1 MKLKDEFIHGSDS
14 PHDYPYKLG
23 KYIASPLSGFIAGA
37 AFASIIWF
45 VGIYLLKLFFP
56 NTI

>member
-23 KYIASPLSGFIAGA
+23 KLIATPLSGFIAGA
-37 AFASIIWF
+37 VFASLVWF
-45 VGIYLLKLFFP
+45 IGIYVFKFYFGLL
-56 NTI
+56 